1 MKKLKNILLINW
13 LYFSKELIEVG
24 DVNFLTGKNGAGKST
39 VIDALQI
46 VLLGETNARNF
57 NQAQMKSRKEHLT
70 VICALI
76 WMKIT
81 PIPGG
86 EKTSPLTSFANF
98 RTTQRAAA
106 LLQE

>member
-24 DVNFLTGKNGAGKST
+24 DVNFLTGKNAPENPRSLMHFKSFFW
-39 VIDALQI
+39 
-46 VLLGETNARNF
+46 ARPTR
-57 NQAQMKSRKEHLT
+57 AISIRLQMKSRKEHLT